1 MCSIEKG
8 EKSMERIERKAY
20 LDKLIAFKDKQIIK
34 IVTGVRRCGKSTLM
48 EMFQDYL
55 LSCGIRGEQIVSI
68 NFEDYDYMELR
79 DPRQLYVYIKE
90 RLLQNEM
97 TYIFFDEIQQVR
109 DFPAVVDSLF
119 IKKNVDVY
127 LTGSNAGMLSSEI
140 ATLIAGRYIE
150 IAMLPLS
157 FKEYVESTGNRH
169 ELARKYTEYLSLSS
183 FPYALELKG
192 EPKLLLDYLSGIYNT
207 IVLKDIIT
215 RKGISDPMMLESV
228 IRFTFDN
235 IGNMLS
241 TKRISDTM
249 TSDGRKIDVKTV
261 EKYLSALL
269 ECFILYR
276 AKRYNIRGR
285 QFLKSMEKYYVVDI
299 GLRRLL
305 LGTRS
310 FDVGHILENVV
321 YLELLRRGKEI
332 YVGKMDDLEVDFVT
346 MEENGLCYYQVAAT
360 VREQKTFEREVAS
373 LRTINDHYP
382 KYILTLDEDP
392 EADYDGIRR
401 LNVLDWL
408 MEE

>member
-1 MCSIEKG
+1 
-8 EKSMERIERKAY
+8 MERIERKIY
-20 LDKLIAFKDKQIIK
+20 LDKLIAFKGKQLIK
-34 IVTGVRRCGKSTLM
+34 VITGVRRCGKSTLM

-55 LSCGIRGEQIVSI
+55 LSSGIRQEQIVSV
-68 NFEDYDYMELR
+68 NFEDYDYIELR
-79 DPRQLYVYIKE
+79 DPSRLYAYVKE
-90 RLLQNEM
+90 RLLPDEM
-97 TYIFFDEIQQVR
+97 TYVFFDEIQQVR

-127 LTGSNAGMLSSEI
+127 LTGSNASMLSGEI
-140 ATLIAGRYIE
+140 ATQIAGRYVE

-157 FKEYVESTGNRH
+157 FKEYVDSTGSR
-169 ELARKYTEYLSLSS
+169 EDLARKYTEYLNYSS
-183 FPYALELKG
+183 FPYALELK
-192 EPKLLLDYLSGIYNT
+192 ESPKLLLDYLSGIYNT
-207 IVLKDIIT
+207 IVLKDVIT
-215 RKGISDPMMLESV
+215 RKGINDPMMLESV

-261 EKYLSALL
+261 EKYLGALL
-269 ECFILYR
+269 ECFVLYR
-276 AKRYNIRGR
+276 AKRFHIRGR
-285 QFLKSMEKYYVVDI
+285 QFLKSMEKYYVVDV

-310 FDVGHILENVV
+310 FDVGRILENVV
-321 YLELLRRGKEI
+321 YLELLHRGKEI

-346 MEENGLCYYQVAAT
+346 IEENGLCYYQVAAT
-360 VREQKTFEREVAS
+360 VREQKTFERELAP
-373 LRTINDHYP
+373 LRLISDHYP

-401 LNVLDWL
+401 LNVLDWML
-408 MEE
+408 KE